1 MATILRDHFN
11 MGAWNVVKQKDVDAM
26 LAELE
31 HARRILKQSREAV
44 YPQID
49 SLVERAAELHKES
62 IGGKYEP
69 ALSSVHTLLDSM
81 RRGVKAQQSLNQTM
95 AA

>member
-1 MATILRDHFN
+1 M
-11 MGAWNVVKQKDVDAM
+11 VKQKDVDAL

-31 HARRILKQSREAV
+31 HARRILKQNKEAI

-49 SLVERAAELHKES
+49 TLVDKAENLHKLS

-69 ALSSVHTLLDSM
+69 ALNSVHYLLDSM
-81 RRGVKAQQSLNQTM
+81 RKGMKAQEQLNSM

>member
-1 MATILRDHFN
+1 M
-11 MGAWNVVKQKDVDAM
+11 VKQKDVDAL

-31 HARRILKQSREAV
+31 HARRVLKQSREAV

-49 SLVERAAELHKES
+49 TLVERAADLHKES
-62 IGGKYEP
+62 IGGKFEP
-69 ALSSVHTLLDSM
+69 ALSSVHYLLDSM
-81 RRGVKAQQSLNQTM
+81 RRGIQAKEVLNQSM